1 MKLAPM
7 KVLMF
12 GMGQKKLVLTMGI
25 KSYNIYKEL
34 IFLDIEI
41 NVQYER
47 MKIESPNVRV
57 LPSNG

>member
-7 KVLMF
+7 KALMF